1 MQRPA
6 TLRPGPA
13 LHELEALK
21 ADFGAGSAARKAGLL
36 LILEKANLKTA
47 GEVLRLHEAAAFLR
61 AHPDDR
67 QVLTIVELLLGN
79 FARRADL
86 RRFRRQLA
94 DSGIAGTALNYSF
107 YSATARRLAA
117 RWGGHLH
124 VNWRE
129 SGSQALLEGR
139 LALLASYAETPGLDE
154 YYLPLRQWVA
164 RLKGPRETD
173 AQFLLRRLGRLGASD
188 AERGLLYDELELAL
202 TLQPGPTT
210 PSRTTAIYPRPRIH
224 WQNGPLRRA
233 RPDIRRELA
242 RKPPAI
248 RAVSERD
255 GAALIELARDA
266 MVTRS
271 RDLDAFIHGD
281 PRDVR
286 LIDCGDGLEFAA
298 IGGVPQRRLMLE
310 SVYGFLTLRNGVP
323 IGYLL
328 TSALFGSSEI
338 AYNVFDT
345 WRGGEAGYVYGRVLA
360 MTRAVFGSRDFTI
373 FPYQL
378 GGDGNS
384 EGIRSGAWWFYQ
396 KLGFRPRDPAV
407 VALMERELARM
418 ARNPKHRSAPATL
431 KTLAAENMY
440 WYSGR
445 PRDDVIGILPLHR
458 VGLAITDF
466 LAARFGADRERGE
479 RICAEEAARRCGA
492 RGWQRWPAAERLWW
506 TRWSPLLL
514 LLPGV
519 EAWSPAERAGL
530 VKVVRAK
537 GGRRETDFVGLFD
550 GHRPLR
556 RAMLKLVA
564 SVSD

>member
-1 MQRPA
+1 MIR
-6 TLRPGPA
+6 LIGLA
-13 LHELEALK
+13 LCELEALK
-21 ADFGAGSAARKAGLL
+21 ADFGEGSAARKAELL
-36 LILEKANLKTA
+36 GILEQGRLNSAQ
-47 GEVLRLHEAAAFLR
+47 GVLRLHEVAAFLR

-67 QVLTIVELLLGN
+67 QVLAIVERLLGN

-86 RRFRRQLA
+86 RRFRRELA

-107 YSATARRLAA
+107 YGATARRLAA
-117 RWGGHLH
+117 RWGRHLH
-124 VNWRE
+124 VNWRD
-129 SGSQALLEGR
+129 SGSQTRLEGR
-139 LALLASYAETPGLDE
+139 LSLLASYAETPGLDE
-154 YYLPLRQWVA
+154 HYLPLKEWVA
-164 RLKGPRETD
+164 RLKGPQETD
-173 AQFLLRRLGRLGASD
+173 AQFLLRRLGRLGASV
-188 AERGLLYDELELAL
+188 AERDLLYDELELSL
-202 TLQPGPTT
+202 TLEPGPTT
-210 PSRTTAIYPRPRIH
+210 PSRTTAHFPRPRVH
-224 WQNGPLRRA
+224 FQTAPLQRA

-242 RKPPAI
+242 RRPPAV
-248 RAVSERD
+248 RAVSKRD
-255 GAALIELARDA
+255 GAALIELARNA

-298 IGGVPQRRLMLE
+298 IGVVPERRLMLE

-323 IGYLL
+323 IGYVL

-384 EGIRSGAWWFYQ
+384 EGIKSGAWWFYQ

-407 VALMERELARM
+407 LALMERELAHMTRTP
-418 ARNPKHRSAPATL
+418 AHRSAPATL
-431 KTLAAENMY
+431 RSLAAENMY
-440 WYSGR
+440 WHPGR
-445 PRDDVIGILPLHR
+445 VRDDVIGILPLHR
-458 VGLAITDF
+458 VGLAITDY
-466 LAARFGADRERGE
+466 LAARFGSDRERGE
-479 RICAEEAARRCGA
+479 RTCAEEAARRCGV
-492 RGWQRWPAAERLWW
+492 RGWRRWPAAERLWW
-506 TRWSPLLL
+506 TRWSPLVL

-530 VKVVRAK
+530 VEVVRAK
-537 GGRRETDFVGLFD
+537 GGRRETDFVRLFD
-550 GHRPLR
+550 AHRVLR
-556 RAMLKLVA
+556 RAILKLVA
-564 SVSD
+564 SVAD

>member
-13 LHELEALK
+13 LRELETLK
-21 ADFGAGSAARKAGLL
+21 YDFGDGSAARKAGLL
-36 LILEKANLKTA
+36 LILENASLKTA
-47 GEVLRLHEAAAFLR
+47 EEVLRLHEAAAFLR

-67 QVLTIVELLLGN
+67 EVLAIVELLLGN

-86 RRFRRQLA
+86 RRFHRQLA

-117 RWGGHLH
+117 RWGRHLH
-124 VNWRE
+124 VNWRD
-129 SGSQALLEGR
+129 SGYQARLEGR
-139 LALLASYAETPGLDE
+139 LSLLASYAETPGLDE
-154 YYLPLRQWVA
+154 YYLPLKQWVA
-164 RLKGPRETD
+164 RLKGPGETD

-188 AERGLLYDELELAL
+188 AERDLLYDELELSL
-202 TLQPGPTT
+202 TLEPGATT
-210 PSRTTAIYPRPRIH
+210 PSRSTAVHPRPRIH
-224 WQNGPLRRA
+224 FQTGPLRRA

-242 RKPPAI
+242 RKPPAV
-248 RAVSERD
+248 RTVGERE
-255 GAALIELARDA
+255 GAALIDLARNA

-286 LIDCGDGLEFAA
+286 LIDCGEGLEFAA
-298 IGGVPQRRLMLE
+298 IGVLPERRLMLE

-407 VALMERELARM
+407 LALMEKELLRIAR
-418 ARNPKHRSAPATL
+418 RPSYRSTPRTL

-440 WYSGR
+440 WYAGR

-458 VGLAITDF
+458 VGLAITDY
-466 LAARFGADRERGE
+466 LAGRFGSDRERGE
-479 RICAEEAARRCGA
+479 KICAEEAARRCGV
-492 RGWQRWPAAERLWW
+492 RGWGRWPTAERLWW
-506 TRWSPLLL
+506 TRWSPLVL

-519 EAWSPAERAGL
+519 ETWSLAERAGL

-537 GGRRETDFVGLFD
+537 GGRRETDFVRQFD

-556 RAMLKLVA
+556 RALLKLVA

>member
-6 TLRPGPA
+6 MLRPGPA
-13 LHELEALK
+13 LRALEALK
-21 ADFGAGSAARKAGLL
+21 AEFGNGIAARKARLL
-36 LILEKANLKTA
+36 GILEMARLQTA
-47 GEVLRLHEAAAFLR
+47 QEVLRLHEVAAFLR

-67 QVLTIVELLLGN
+67 HVLAIVERLLGN
-79 FARRADL
+79 FSRRADL
-86 RRFRRQLA
+86 RRFRSQLA

-117 RWGGHLH
+117 RWGRHLH

-129 SGSQALLEGR
+129 SGLQARLEGR

-154 YYLPLRQWVA
+154 HHLPLKEWVA

-173 AQFLLRRLGRLGASD
+173 AQFLLRRLGRLGASE
-188 AERGLLYDELELAL
+188 AERDLLYDELELAL
-202 TLQPGPTT
+202 TLEPGRTT
-210 PSRTTAIYPRPRIH
+210 PSRTTAIWPRPRICY
-224 WQNGPLRRA
+224 QKAPLRRE

-242 RKPPAI
+242 RKPLAI

-255 GAALIELARDA
+255 GAALIELARNA

-286 LIDCGDGLEFAA
+286 LIDCGGGLEFAA
-298 IGGVPQRRLMLE
+298 IGVVPERRLMLE
-310 SVYGFLTLRNGVP
+310 SVYGFLTLQNGVP
-323 IGYLL
+323 IGYVL

-378 GGDGNS
+378 GGDGNA

-407 VALMERELARM
+407 LALMEKELARM
-418 ARNPKHRSAPATL
+418 ARKPAHRSTPGTL
-431 KTLAAENMY
+431 KALATENMY
-440 WYSGR
+440 WYAGR

-458 VGLAITDF
+458 VGLAITDY
-466 LAARFGADRERGE
+466 LAARFGSDRERGE
-479 RICAEEAARRCGA
+479 RICAEEAARRCGV
-492 RGWQRWPAAERLWW
+492 RGWKRWPAAERLWW
-506 TRWSPLLL
+506 TRWSPLVL

-519 EAWSPAERAGL
+519 EVWSPAERSGL
-530 VKVVRAK
+530 VEVVRAK
-537 GGRRETDFVGLFD
+537 GGRRETGFVYAFD
-550 GHRPLR
+550 GHRRLRAALR
-556 RAMLKLVA
+556 RLVA
-564 SVSD
+564 STAD